1 MKLSSTGGKE
11 LSVVIPAYDEE
22 LSLPILVERFIQT
35 FEKNGLRGEII
46 IVDDGSTDET
56 GKIAHELSGKY
67 TRVKIFHHK
76 RRMGKTAALLTGLR
90 NASGDILVM
99 MDADL
104 QYAPEDLPTLLN
116 LIEQG
121 YDVVNGWRKHRK
133 DSIFK
138 KIPSSLYNFISRIS
152 FGLSLHDYNSGFKIM
167 RREVF
172 RDISPRKEQHRFIL
186 HLAHYK
192 GYKVGEA
199 QINHFPRKYGK
210 TKYGSSRVLLGF
222 LDMISLKLQL
232 TFTERPMVLFGLSG
246 ITLLVLGF
254 ILGMQVLIWNLV
266 YGEPFA
272 FHFARL
278 LLSALL
284 TIAGIQS
291 FLFGFIADMI
301 ANLRTALKKS

>member
-1 MKLSSTGGKE
+1 MKLDSIGVKN

-22 LSLPILVERFIQT
+22 QSLPILVERFIQT
-35 FEKNGLRGEII
+35 FGKNRLRGEII

-56 GKIAHELSGKY
+56 GKIAEELSEKY
-67 TRVKIFHHK
+67 SHVKIFHHK

-90 NASGDILVM
+90 NACGDTLVM

-104 QYAPEDLPTLLN
+104 QYAPEDLPKLLN
-116 LIEQG
+116 LMEQG
-121 YDVVNGWRKHRK
+121 YDIVNGWRKHRK

-138 KIPSSLYNFISRIS
+138 KFPSLIYNLISRIL
-152 FGLSLHDYNSGFKIM
+152 FGLTLHDYNSGFKVM

-172 RDISPRKEQHRFIL
+172 RDIGPRKEQHRFIL
-186 HLAHYK
+186 HLAHSK
-192 GYKVGEA
+192 GYRVGEVE
-199 QINHFPRKYGK
+199 INHLPRKYGK
-210 TKYGSSRVLLGF
+210 TKYGSSRMLLGF

-232 TFTERPMVLFGLSG
+232 AFIERPMVLFGLSG
-246 ITLLVLGF
+246 IALLVLGF
-254 ILGMQVLIWNLV
+254 VLGIQVLVWNLI

-284 TIAGIQS
+284 TIAGVQS
-291 FLFGFIADMI
+291 FLFGFIADMV
-301 ANLRTALKKS
+301 ANLRTEIRKS